1 MESVEISTPYI
12 QLDQLLKLVGAV
24 DTGGQVR
31 WLIEEGVVFVNGV
44 AATERRKK
52 LYPGDKVEIPENGRW
67 QVVAAEA

>member
-1 MESVEISTPYI
+1 MSEIKIIEVPKWGLSMEEGT
-12 QLDQLLKLVGAV
+12 LNN
-24 DTGGQVR
+24 
-31 WLIEEGVVFVNGV
+31 WLIEEGVIFVNGV